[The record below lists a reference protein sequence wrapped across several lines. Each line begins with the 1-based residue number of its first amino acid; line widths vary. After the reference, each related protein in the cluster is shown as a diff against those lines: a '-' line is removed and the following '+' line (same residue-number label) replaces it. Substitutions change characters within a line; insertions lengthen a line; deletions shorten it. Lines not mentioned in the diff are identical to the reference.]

1 MNFFIIDLVLRV
13 GCWVIVSVGLHVSG
27 VRDVSG
33 RVSLTG
39 AMLLAGQYER
49 TELAIGM
56 VQVSRMAFRSVLYEN
71 RYLPAV
77 AVDHFYTVFALTI
90 TCLESRRA

>member
-1 MNFFIIDLVLRV
+1 MKFLIIDLVLLV

-49 TELAIGM
+49 TELEIGI
-56 VQVSRMAFRSVLYEN
+56 VRCPKWPVDPSFTKAGTCPLWLSTIFIQYSR
-71 RYLPAV
+71 
-77 AVDHFYTVFALTI
+77 
-90 TCLESRRA
+90 